1 MPSKTPQV
9 LVAIGP
15 ESGFVR
21 NEIDFWK
28 RFGFKKLNLSSR
40 VLRTETAVAFL
51 LSRLEEKNLF
61 LKT

>member
-28 RFGFKKLNLSSR
+28 HFGFKELNLSSR

>member
-1 MPSKTPQV
+1 MSSRSPQI

-28 RFGFKKLNLSSR
+28 SFDFKKLNLSNR

-51 LSRLEEKNLF
+51 LARLEEKNLF